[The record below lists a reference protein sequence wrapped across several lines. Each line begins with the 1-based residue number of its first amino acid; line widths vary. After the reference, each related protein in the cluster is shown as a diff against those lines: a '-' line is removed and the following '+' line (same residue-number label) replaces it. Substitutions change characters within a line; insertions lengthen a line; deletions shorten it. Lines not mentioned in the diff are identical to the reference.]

1 MNEKQKLVM
10 KHYKQL
16 EREIHIGYLLKNLRA
31 VKMIVRKKFTP
42 LEWHRLF
49 SKYSKLGYSSDEN
62 TYHDNSLNA
71 QGLPKFELQ

>member
-31 VKMIVRKKFTP
+31 LKKIVRENFTP
-42 LEWHRLF
+42 
-49 SKYSKLGYSSDEN
+49 
-62 TYHDNSLNA
+62 
-71 QGLPKFELQ
+71 